1 MQMVFYTKILDT
13 ISNSNLVQSTNHQ
26 KNFSISNKYNDKFV
40 FNIKNNYK
48 NITLFN
54 KGLFENKSFIV
65 KEKPNI
71 KK

>member
-54 KGLFENKSFIV
+54 TGLFE
-65 KEKPNI
+65 
-71 KK
+71 